1 MPRNLGG
8 YLIRFDEQQR
18 SYFLREVRDLSD
30 GFSDALSS
38 EDWSIRQWEVCGLM
52 FEPNTITHWALARK
66 SKRVVTGKV
75 KVDFTEVYPTSLNLD
90 DLKRRIGRTASLNV
104 ISSRAGSGGSIP
116 PGTWDELKQ
125 AVGQVNADSLQVL
138 QRLEAL
144 RDASKSFITRSGAEV
159 VAQQKDAVGLALD
172 AFDQTGQLKKQTLR
186 GWAPTTETSSLS
198 SFLDGIQGVR
208 TIEDQLLARDAA
220 TFPDMDGVRH
230 TLVGAVFG
238 VGGRKLEVFNV
249 NRTHIENTLGVDLLY
264 LNDEFQSWTLVQ
276 YKVMEG
282 TGTPTYR
289 PDQRFDDELDR
300 MNRFRQT
307 VADRWSPSD
316 GKLSF
321 RLNGDGF
328 FFKFLSRVQLEVLS
342 DALLPGMY
350 LPREMV
356 QALLA
361 DPESQGTRG
370 GRRITFDTAGRHLN
384 NTSFADLLRDGW
396 IGTRLESSQHIS
408 HFVGQSL
415 AGNRSVVIARARQ
428 PGSQANREETLAS
441 LGL

>member
-38 EDWSIRQWEVCGLM
+38 DDWSIRQWEVCGLM

-172 AFDQTGQLKKQTLR
+172 AFDQTGHF
-186 GWAPTTETSSLS
+186 E
-198 SFLDGIQGVR
+198 DGRQ
-208 TIEDQLLARDAA
+208 Q
-220 TFPDMDGVRH
+220 
-230 TLVGAVFG
+230 
-238 VGGRKLEVFNV
+238 
-249 NRTHIENTLGVDLLY
+249 
-264 LNDEFQSWTLVQ
+264 
-276 YKVMEG
+276 
-282 TGTPTYR
+282 
-289 PDQRFDDELDR
+289 QR
-300 MNRFRQT
+300 
-307 VADRWSPSD
+307 
-316 GKLSF
+316 
-321 RLNGDGF
+321 
-328 FFKFLSRVQLEVLS
+328 
-342 DALLPGMY
+342 
-350 LPREMV
+350 
-356 QALLA
+356 QAL
-361 DPESQGTRG
+361 
-370 GRRITFDTAGRHLN
+370 
-384 NTSFADLLRDGW
+384 
-396 IGTRLESSQHIS
+396 
-408 HFVGQSL
+408 
-415 AGNRSVVIARARQ
+415 
-428 PGSQANREETLAS
+428 
-441 LGL
+441 